1 MDLTDIGEKTI
12 CGIIGRPLG
21 HTLSPIMHNA
31 AFKELGLDYVYLTFE
46 IHEEELG
53 KTLNILKE
61 KNFRGLSVTH
71 PFKIKVM
78 EYLDVM
84 DEMAEEIGAV
94 NTIVNNEGKLVGYNT
109 DSFGALEAMIRNH
122 VDIEKGGKKILILGA
137 GGAARALTVPLV
149 KMGNEVI
156 IVNRTHQRGE
166 ELAMML
172 KKLGEAEAKKMD
184 EIGNVVDDVEIL
196 INCTPVGMKGGPESS
211 PLPTQLIRNDIIVFD
226 MVYSP
231 KDTPLL
237 LAAKEVGAKVI
248 YGYEMFIHQGAKAF
262 ELWTGENA
270 PVEVMRKIVLGEL
283 GGREI

>member
-1 MDLTDIGEKTI
+1 MEITDIGDKTI
-12 CGIIGRPLG
+12 CGIIGNPLG
-21 HTLSPIMHNA
+21 HTLSPILHNA
-31 AFKELGLDYVYLTFE
+31 AFKEFGLNYVYLTFE
-46 IHEEELG
+46 IHEEDLG
-53 KTLNILKE
+53 KTLDILKE

-78 EYLDVM
+78 TYLDDI
-84 DEMAEEIGAV
+84 DEEAKEIGAV
-94 NTIVNNEGKLVGYNT
+94 NTLVNDVGKLRGYNT
-109 DSFGALEAMIRNH
+109 DSFGALEALIRNG
-122 VDIEKGGKKILILGA
+122 VDIEKGGKKFLILGA

-166 ELAMML
+166 ELAQML
-172 KKLGEAEAKKMD
+172 KKLGEAEALKLD
-184 EIGNVVDDVEIL
+184 EIGNVIDDVEIL
-196 INCTPVGMKGGPESS
+196 INCTPVGMKGGPEGS
-211 PLPTQLIRNDIIVFD
+211 PLPTQLITKDIIVFD
-226 MVYSP
+226 MVYTP

-262 ELWTGENA
+262 ELWTGKSA
-270 PVEVMRKIVLGEL
+270 PEKLMRKIVLGEL